1 MAQEC
6 QTQSQNFRA
15 ADLHLYTGLASWLL
29 RILVLLS
36 EGNSI
41 SLYLLHI
48 LLCNFSVMTKAK
60 SMNYCETPKYQLD
73 TLLKNF
79 SEVRKATVTSW
90 VWGLS
95 SCLINNCLFEFENIC
110 FLFQA
115 KYKDSYVQN
124 VLGHYIGSFEDPYQ
138 VHCLKISAQ
147 NSDVSLKTIVHASQ

>member
-1 MAQEC
+1 MTWIA
-6 QTQSQNFRA
+6 
-15 ADLHLYTGLASWLL
+15 
-29 RILVLLS
+29 
-36 EGNSI
+36 SI
-41 SLYLLHI
+41 SWDIFFYFLCLIFFFLWQRLYKE
-48 LLCNFSVMTKAK
+48 NYEKTKAK

>member
-1 MAQEC
+1 MTWIA
-6 QTQSQNFRA
+6 
-15 ADLHLYTGLASWLL
+15 
-29 RILVLLS
+29 
-36 EGNSI
+36 SI
-41 SLYLLHI
+41 SWDIFFYFLCLIFFFLWQRLYKE
-48 LLCNFSVMTKAK
+48 NYEKTKAK

-124 VLGHYIGSFEDPYQ
+124 VLGHYIGSFEDPKFQMMWMPVKYWVYTVFVIWLQ
-138 VHCLKISAQ
+138 RTA
-147 NSDVSLKTIVHASQ
+147 TI

>member
-1 MAQEC
+1 MTWIASIPWDIFFHFLCFIFFFLWQ
-6 QTQSQNFRA
+6 R
-15 ADLHLYTGLASWLL
+15 LYKENYE
-29 RILVLLS
+29 R
-36 EGNSI
+36 
-41 SLYLLHI
+41 
-48 LLCNFSVMTKAK
+48 TKAK

-79 SEVRKATVTSW
+79 SEVRKATVTSR

-95 SCLINNCLFEFENIC
+95 FCLINNCLFEFENIC

-138 VHCLKISAQ
+138 VHCLKVSAQ